1 MKYGDEALCRSRK
14 NEYPFEKKIYVV
26 ELYLTSELS
35 YNDLALQEGIN
46 NPALICN
53 WVNRFRVAGPDA

>member
-14 NEYPFEKKIYVV
+14 NEYSFEKKIFVV

-35 YNDLALQEGIN
+35 YNDIALLRRN
-46 NPALICN
+46 K
-53 WVNRFRVAGPDA
+53 